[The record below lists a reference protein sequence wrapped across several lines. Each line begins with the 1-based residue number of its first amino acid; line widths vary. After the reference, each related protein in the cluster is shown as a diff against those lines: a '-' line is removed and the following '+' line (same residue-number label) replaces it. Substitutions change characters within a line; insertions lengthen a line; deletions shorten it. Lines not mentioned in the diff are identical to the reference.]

1 MESLRVLA
9 VKAVSRKRVVPSPL
23 PNPPF
28 CMCIVA
34 PPRSGKSTM
43 IVNMIRNRK
52 FEYKWGL
59 VCIVSPTAEFDQTYG
74 TLASREGT
82 VIYSDVTMMDELL
95 DSFCKSQ
102 EANNFEN
109 DMLVVVDDCVG
120 HMGKSL
126 EQLAS
131 RYRHYKISLIVA
143 SQQFR
148 MLPPTVRT
156 CAGYWALYKTWNSK
170 EVDKMDEEFSGQFP
184 GFLAAYERATARKYD
199 FLYMD
204 ILDSKLYLNF
214 IDVI

>member
-1 MESLRVLA
+1 MDPLTVLA
-9 VKAVSRKRVVPSPL
+9 VQTVARKRTVPAPL
-23 PNPPF
+23 PQPPF

-52 FEYKWGL
+52 FQYRWGL
-59 VCIVSPTAEFDQTYG
+59 VCIISPTASFDQTYA
-74 TLASREGT
+74 TLADREGT
-82 VIYSDVTMMDELL
+82 VIYNDPSLMDELL
-95 DSFCKSQ
+95 DSFCKAQ
-102 EANNFEN
+102 EANGFEN

-148 MLPPTVRT
+148 MIPPTVRT
-156 CAGYWALYKTWNSK
+156 CAGYWALYKTWNAK
-170 EVDKMDEEFSGQFP
+170 EVDKMVEEFSGQFP
-184 GFLAAYERATARKYD
+184 SFQAVYERATARKYD
-199 FLYMD
+199 FLYLD
-204 ILDSKLYLNF
+204 ILDSRMHLNYT
-214 IDVI
+214 DEL